1 MREQRLAAQAAM
13 LDLDGVLA
21 DSWPAIE
28 RSGEDWA
35 QRHGI
40 PRQRVMA
47 QVVGRRSAD
56 VVRKLAPHLDPEAES
71 VWLEDREARY
81 AVTACP
87 GAVEFV
93 AALDGAPWAVV
104 TSGHRMTA
112 GGRLQAIGIPI
123 PQVLVT
129 ASDVARGKPDPE
141 GYLSASGALGVPV
154 RECVVVED
162 SRAGVMAA
170 KQAGAQVIGIKGPG
184 LAGAAVDLLVRTLGE
199 LHVNADGAGLV
210 FSVSGDG
217 TEAGRQ

>member
-1 MREQRLAAQAAM
+1 MGEECLEARAAM

-21 DSWPAIE
+21 DSWSAIE
-28 RSGEDWA
+28 RSWEDWA

-40 PRQRVMA
+40 PRQQVMA
-47 QVVGRRSAD
+47 HVVGRRSED
-56 VVRKLAPHLDPEAES
+56 VVRMLAPHLDAEAES

-93 AALDGAPWAVV
+93 AALDGVPWAVV

-112 GGRLQAIGIPI
+112 VGRLRAIGIPI

-141 GYLSASGALGVPV
+141 GYLAASGALGVPA

-170 KQAGAQVIGIKGPG
+170 KQAGARVIGIKGTA
-184 LAGAAVDLLVRTLGE
+184 LAGAAVDVLVRSLGE
-199 LHVNADGAGLV
+199 LRVHADGAGLV
-210 FSVSGDG
+210 FSVSGDDIEVG
-217 TEAGRQ
+217 QE